1 MYEESKMKL
10 LSRIE
15 EIILLS
21 IWRLGDGAYGMAIRD
36 EVIKV
41 TGKKWLLGAIYGPL
55 GRLHKNGYVLTLK
68 GDPTPE
74 RGGRSKVYYQLSQ
87 EGIKALREIQ
97 RVNSLIWNGIE
108 EIEFKE
114 K

>member
-1 MYEESKMKL
+1 MKL

-21 IWRLGDGAYGMAIRD
+21 IWRLGEEAYGMTIRE
-36 EVIKV
+36 EVIKA

-55 GRLHKNGYVLTLK
+55 GRLYKNGYVSTLK

-74 RGGRSKVYYQLSQ
+74 RGGRSKVYYRMTRKGL
-87 EGIKALREIQ
+87 EALREIQ
-97 RVNSLIWNGIE
+97 QVNAMIWDGIE
-108 EIEFKE
+108 ELKIDSK
-114 K
+114 

>member
-1 MYEESKMKL
+1 MKL

-21 IWRLGDGAYGMAIRD
+21 IWRLGDEAYGIAIR
-36 EVIKV
+36 EAVINA

-55 GRLHKNGYVLTLK
+55 GRLHKNKYVTSVK

-74 RGGRSKVYYQLSQ
+74 RGGRAKVYYRLTKKGKDALAEIYRVNTLIW
-87 EGIKALREIQ
+87 EGITPRKIT
-97 RVNSLIWNGIE
+97 G
-108 EIEFKE
+108 
-114 K
+114 

>member
-1 MYEESKMKL
+1 MKL

-21 IWRLGDGAYGMAIRD
+21 IWRLSDAAYGMTIR
-36 EVIKV
+36 EEIMKA

-55 GRLHKNGYVLTLK
+55 GRLYKNGYVSTIK

-74 RGGRSKVYYQLSQ
+74 RGGRSKVYYRLTRK
-87 EGIKALREIQ
+87 GIEALREIQ

-108 EIEFKE
+108 ELKIENE
-114 K
+114 

>member
-1 MYEESKMKL
+1 MKL

-21 IWRLGDGAYGMAIRD
+21 IWRLGEEAYGMTIRE
-36 EVIKV
+36 EVIRA

-55 GRLHKNGYVLTLK
+55 GRLHNNGYVSTFK

-74 RGGRSKVYYQLSQ
+74 RGGRSKVYYRLTRK
-87 EGIKALREIQ
+87 GIEALREIRQ
-97 RVNSLIWNGIE
+97 VNSVIWDGIE
-108 EIEFKE
+108 ELKIDSK
-114 K
+114 